1 MEVKTD
7 IWDIVE
13 RERRARAYI
22 EWCAL
27 RRSYKTK
34 MIMSGLAMVFIVLLI
49 GLA

>member
-1 MEVKTD
+1 MEIKTD
-7 IWDIVE
+7 IWEIVE

-34 MIMSGLAMVFIVLLI
+34 MMISGLAMALIVLLI
-49 GLA
+49 GIA

>member
-1 MEVKTD
+1 MEIKTD
-7 IWDIVE
+7 IWEIVK

-34 MIMSGLAMVFIVLLI
+34 IMISGLAMALIVLLI
-49 GLA
+49 GIA